1 MALDPANNEVRVIL
15 GGGDIHIV
23 KAYRVSLGLLT
34 VPARFSLELGHRDV
48 VRQLM
53 DVYPPGTD
61 FELQIAGVRQF
72 VGKTDGWNVRP
83 SSEGTSLEL
92 IGRDALA
99 PLHDTTVTAEKS
111 FVDVSIL
118 EFVRSQLD
126 EVYGAGKYKLLAS
139 NDANR
144 KAISGTT
151 SKAKA
156 TPSDAAALEDF
167 DASIFKGAKDA
178 NKKIQAKLGMRRYS
192 ELLKPHLD
200 RLGLFLWA
208 LGNGDFVLTKL
219 NAKQAPLYRIRHRR
233 GAIGNV
239 VKGFSFRHTTD
250 QRFSRC
256 QVWGRTGGGAETRT
270 KVSGEYV
277 DQEMTD
283 LGFDRPLVLQDDK
296 VTSIEKAEFLARRKI
311 AETRRN
317 GWQLSYTVAGHT
329 TIDVDGDVAIW
340 GPDLVV
346 DVDDEEL
353 GIFGPHF
360 IESVEHAGDPLM
372 STTIHLMRPED
383 VLFGEEA

>member
-15 GGGDIHIV
+15 GGGDIHVV
-23 KAYRVSLGLLT
+23 KSYRVSIGLLT

-83 SSEGTSLEL
+83 SSEGTTLEL

-99 PLHDTTVTAEKS
+99 ALHDATVTAEKT
-111 FVDVSIL
+111 FVDVSIV

-151 SKAKA
+151 SKGQ
-156 TPSDAAALEDF
+156 AAGAADF
-167 DASIFKGAKDA
+167 DASAQSA
-178 NKKIQAKLGMRRYS
+178 NKKIQAKLGMRRYA

-219 NAKQAPLYRIRHRR
+219 SAKQAPLYKIRHRR

-239 VKGFSFRHTTD
+239 IKSFSFRHTTD
-250 QRFSRC
+250 QRFSKC

-283 LGFDRPLVLQDDK
+283 LGFDRPLVIQDDK

-340 GPDLVV
+340 GADLVV

-360 IESVEHAGDPLM
+360 IESVEHAGDPFM
-372 STTIHLMRPED
+372 STTIQLMRPED
-383 VLFGEEA
+383 VVFGEES